1 MEMNQLL
8 GSHPPGAF
16 VTARSRNLLT
26 GFFLAVALVTE
37 AAMAV
42 SCSRGAGS
50 VTVLARGPAGLRI
63 EGKGREISLEEEAS
77 ALVVRVPIAPLDT
90 GISLRDAHLRQLL
103 EADKYPAATLRIS
116 RSELTFPSERQPAEG
131 TADADLTLH
140 GQSRPVKVRYHA
152 ELAGGITK
160 VHGSFQLDLRDY
172 DIQAPSYLGVSVAP
186 NVEVKAEL
194 AVKGEGTRPPPLSD
208 AQVLPAR

>member
-1 MEMNQLL
+1 MNQLL

-16 VTARSRNLLT
+16 VTTRSRNLLT
-26 GFFLAVALVTE
+26 GFFLVVALVTE

-63 EGKGREISLEEEAS
+63 EGKGSEISLEEEAS
-77 ALVVRVPIAPLDT
+77 ALVFRVPIVPLET
-90 GISLRDAHLRQLL
+90 GISLRDAHLRRLL

-116 RSELTFPSERQPAEG
+116 RSELTFPSEHQPAEG

-152 ELAGGITK
+152 ELAAGGITK

-186 NVEVKAEL
+186 KVEVNAEL
-194 AVKGEGTRPPPLSD
+194 AVTGQGTRPLPLSD
-208 AQVLPAR
+208 AAVPPAR